1 MENKSSNIKQ
11 KKNDEVVI
19 NVKREFVGDVTP
31 IQAIL
36 PIILEDLRKKVE
48 ENRKIENKNKTD

>member
-48 ENRKIENKNKTD
+48 ENRRIENKNKTD